1 LFILNFLLSLKLCLS
16 PISSLPPE
24 EDDVESA
31 AVPEF
36 REGLEGEQPP

>member
-1 LFILNFLLSLKLCLS
+1 LLVSLKLRLS